1 MYPWNPLR
9 RLENANALH
18 HSPDQRVFKEGCPHV
33 AKWESAGSPA
43 EAYRAKAGAA
53 KNTGDGACVDAPPL
67 PLPLRHRMIRSDPPF
82 KPTPKQ
88 TPEGDE
94 PT

>member
-1 MYPWNPLR
+1 MP
-9 RLENANALH
+9 
-18 HSPDQRVFKEGCPHV
+18 G
-33 AKWESAGSPA
+33 ESREKYGAP
-43 EAYRAKAGAA
+43 GAA
-53 KNTGDGACVDAPPL
+53 KNTGDDACVDAPPL
-67 PLPLRHRMIRSDPPF
+67 PLPLRHRMIRSEPPF